1 MLHAAHRLFPFLL
14 ILVSCSVVF
23 GEDWP
28 QWRGPRRDGTWNE
41 TGLVEKFASDKLEPK
56 WRVEIGPGYTGPTVA
71 QGKVYVMDRQTK
83 PSEVERVLCFDEAS
97 GKPLWS
103 HSYPAKY
110 GRVGYPAGP
119 RACVTIHDGRAY
131 SLGATGHLCCFETTE
146 GKLLWEKSLDET
158 YKISMPI
165 WGISASP
172 LIVDN
177 VIVLHIGGTGG
188 ACVVALDRLTGD
200 EKWKALDERGQY
212 SAPILVMQGS
222 TPVIICWTGDSV
234 AGLAPA
240 DGKVLWRQEWT
251 PKNMPIGVASPVVEK
266 DQVFFTSFYDGSLM
280 LRLAQDKPA
289 VEKVWQ
295 IVGPNEQQTE
305 ALHSIISTP
314 LFQDGHIYGVDSYGE
329 LRCLEGATGKR
340 LWENLTATPKSRW
353 STIHFVKNGDQT
365 WLFNERGELMIGTL
379 APTGFTEI
387 SRAKLLEPTTDQLRD
402 RGGVCWS
409 HPAFANKHVFARN
422 GKELVCVSL
431 EAK

>member
-1 MLHAAHRLFPFLL
+1 MLHAAHRLFPLLL
-14 ILVSCSVVF
+14 ILASCSVVF

-28 QWRGPRRDGTWNE
+28 QWRGPRRDGTWNA
-41 TGLVEKFASDKLEPK
+41 TGLVEKFPSDKLEPK

-119 RACVTIHDGRAY
+119 RACVTIHDGRVY
-131 SLGATGHLCCFETTE
+131 SLGATGHLCCFEAAE
-146 GKLLWEKSLDET
+146 GKLLWEKSLDDT

-177 VIVLHIGGTGG
+177 LIVLHIGGTGG

-234 AGLAPA
+234 AGLAPS

-353 STIHFVKNGDQT
+353 STIHFVKNGDKT
-365 WLFNERGELMIGTL
+365 WLFNERGELIIGTL

-422 GKELVCVSL
+422 GKELVCASL